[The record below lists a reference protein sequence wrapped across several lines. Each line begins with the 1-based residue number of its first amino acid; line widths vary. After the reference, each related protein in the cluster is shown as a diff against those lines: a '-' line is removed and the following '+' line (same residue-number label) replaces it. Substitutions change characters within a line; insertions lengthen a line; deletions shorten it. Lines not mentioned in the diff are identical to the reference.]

1 MSKLAL
7 LSLLGLA
14 LGATVLEGRQI
25 LLENGKTLYL
35 RPVDSSELS
44 HIESIVGCSTK
55 CASACLSFSTGQAS
69 VQCAKHC
76 GCSSLISSKPLLSTT
91 QLYEPDISIDVYYPM
106 SSSGDTEI
114 FAEIEDE
121 DVRVTVNGYSDEY
134 GNFYQ
139 AAVNTEDGDQTTDE
153 AVVTEYVYVDSTS
166 QQVGVSVDAS
176 TGEYVGANV
185 YNYNSGVDA
194 NGTFTAYQYAG
205 VTTVDSYGNTNT
217 DYVDS
222 VQAGVTDGNTTVVIK
237 NTTASVDNVYYEEY
251 DVIVM
256 DTNQTDGTTDGYKAS
271 TFTWVNYQAIYDSFT
286 GLLSLITILA
296 AAFIFYVVYQKFS
309 SETIKRY
316 NLNIAPVE
324 HSVDYIRI

>member
-14 LGATVLEGRQI
+14 LGATVLEGREI

-35 RPVDSSELS
+35 RTVDSSELS
-44 HIESIVGCSTK
+44 YIESIVGCSTK

-76 GCSSLISSKPLLSTT
+76 GCSSLISSKPALPTT
-91 QLYEPDISIDVYYPM
+91 QLYDPDVSIDVYYP
-106 SSSGDTEI
+106 SSSTGSTEI
-114 FAEIEDE
+114 FADVQDE
-121 DVRVTVNGYSDEY
+121 DVRVSVTQSTDEFGSY
-134 GNFYQ
+134 TQ
-139 AAVNTEDGDQTTDE
+139 AAVNTENGDPTADE

-176 TGEYVGANV
+176 TGEYASATA
-185 YNYNSGVDA
+185 YNYNSGVDG
-194 NGTFTAYQYAG
+194 NGTFSTYQYVG

-222 VQAGVTDGNTTVVIK
+222 VQVGVTDGNSTVIVK
-237 NTTASVDNVYYEEY
+237 NNTASIDNIYAEEY
-251 DVIVM
+251 EVIVM
-256 DTNQTDGTTDGYKAS
+256 ETNQADGSTEGYTVRTFNWVNVQEIYN
-271 TFTWVNYQAIYDSFT
+271 TFTSLA
-286 GLLSLITILA
+286 GLITILVA
-296 AAFIFYVVYQKFS
+296 SCILYLVYKKVS
-309 SETIKRY
+309 TEATKRY
-316 NLNIAPVE
+316 NLNITPVE